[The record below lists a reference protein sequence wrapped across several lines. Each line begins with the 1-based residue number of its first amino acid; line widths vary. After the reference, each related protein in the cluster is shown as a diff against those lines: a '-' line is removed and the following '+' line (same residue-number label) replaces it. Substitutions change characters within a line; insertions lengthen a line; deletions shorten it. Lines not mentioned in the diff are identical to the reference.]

1 LHARLHDASKIN
13 IIVVDSES
21 GQREKIHSNITYT
34 AIADLEP
41 AFLNSYDLIVMDRHE
56 PEAFEEVRRHVGPRT
71 KLITDPSTELSEFT
85 LELMRASDCPIVPIE
100 TLAQLE
106 DVATV
111 EEAAAR
117 LQDLCAKPVVVTL
130 GEHGCLVHDGW
141 EMRLIPALDVVA
153 VNTLGAGD
161 VYRAAFGYGR
171 MQGWGIE
178 ECARYGNAAAAL
190 QCTVLGNAAD
200 VPAKHEVDGLM
211 RRAVYRAA
219 NRDGL
224 ETAFAQLRREYMP
237 LVMK

>member
-1 LHARLHDASKIN
+1 
-13 IIVVDSES
+13 
-21 GQREKIHSNITYT
+21 
-34 AIADLEP
+34 
-41 AFLNSYDLIVMDRHE
+41 MDRQPPE
-56 PEAFEEVRRHVGPRT
+56 RPTSLPEAAEPQTARGATGPGDLPAHSRRTRECFHAIR
-71 KLITDPSTELSEFT
+71 E
-85 LELMRASDCPIVPIE
+85 
-100 TLAQLE
+100 
-106 DVATV
+106 
-111 EEAAAR
+111 
-117 LQDLCAKPVVVTL
+117 CAKPVVVTL